1 MWALWPMLT
10 VIIPTFN
17 SERTLAPTLAMLV
30 QGAMSGLV
38 REVVVADGGST
49 DATLEIADSA
59 GCTLASPADG
69 AATLGGRLKATAAAA
84 RAPWLLFLRPGTVL
98 EVTWHDEA
106 ALFIDETEREG
117 DVRSAA
123 VFRKQ
128 ASVRKAH
135 PGVVLS
141 FIAFALSRRAHPDQG
156 LLIGRA
162 LYDEI
167 GGHSATAADPEAEFL
182 ARLGRRRILTL
193 RSAARR

>member
-1 MWALWPMLT
+1 MVT
-10 VIIPTFN
+10 VVIPTLN
-17 SERTLAPTLAMLV
+17 SERTLVPTLAMLV

-59 GCTLASPADG
+59 GCTLALPAEAAG
-69 AATLGGRLKATAAAA
+69 APLSLGGRLKAAAAAA

-98 EVTWHDEA
+98 EATWHDEV
-106 ALFIDETEREG
+106 ALFIDEAEREG

-123 VFRKQ
+123 VFRRQ
-128 ASVRKAH
+128 PSAREAY
-135 PGVVLS
+135 PGLLLS
-141 FIAFALSRRAHPDQG
+141 LVAFALLQRVRPDQG
-156 LLIGRA
+156 LLIARA

-167 GGHSATAADPEAEFL
+167 GGHSAAAADPEAELL
-182 ARLGRRRILTL
+182 ARLGRRRIVML

>member
-1 MWALWPMLT
+1 MVT
-10 VIIPTFN
+10 VIIPTLN
-17 SERTLAPTLAMLV
+17 NERTLVPTLAMLV
-30 QGAMSGLV
+30 PGAMSGLV

-59 GCTLASPADG
+59 GCTLAPPAE
-69 AATLGGRLKATAAAA
+69 AAGTPASLGGRLKAAAATA

-98 EVTWHDEA
+98 EVTWHDET
-106 ALFIDETEREG
+106 ALFIDEAEREG

-128 ASVRKAH
+128 PSVRKAY

-141 FIAFALSRRAHPDQG
+141 LLAFALLRRVHPDQG
-156 LLIGRA
+156 LLIARA
-162 LYDEI
+162 LYDAV
-167 GGHSATAADPEAEFL
+167 GGHSATAANPEAEIL

>member
-1 MWALWPMLT
+1 MLT

-17 SERTLAPTLAMLV
+17 NERTLVPTLAMLV

-38 REVVVADGGST
+38 REVFVADGGSS

-59 GCTLASPADG
+59 GCTLASPAG
-69 AATLGGRLKATAAAA
+69 AAGASAALGSRLKAAAAAA

-98 EVTWHDEA
+98 EGTWHDEV
-106 ALFIDETEREG
+106 ALFIDEAERDG
-117 DVRSAA
+117 DVRSVA

-128 ASVRKAH
+128 ASVRKAY

-141 FIAFALSRRAHPDQG
+141 LAFALLRRAHPDQG
-156 LLIGRA
+156 LLIART

-167 GGHSATAADPEAEFL
+167 GGHSAIAADPEADFL